1 MSKAIA
7 IERAFDRGKA
17 IMVFL
22 TAGDPS
28 MDATAKFI
36 REIDGVGVDLIEIGI
51 PFSDP
56 VAEIAETQAAN
67 IRALEAGANTD
78 SIFDMLSGI
87 RTETTVPILLKTYL
101 NPVFHYGYEN
111 FCKRCMEVG
120 ISGLVVPDMPFEERK
135 ELAYICEKFSLV
147 LLSAVAPAER
157 TRIEMISRESRGFIY
172 ISAPNLNLQAVV
184 NESESQ
190 QADKGFQRTLSGI
203 ISCIGEETRIPTV
216 LCVSDGS
223 PQMIAEAASKV
234 DGVML
239 ENFASSIICKY
250 KSEASKVLCEYISE
264 LKKLIK

>member
-101 NPVFHYGYEN
+101 NPVFHYGCLLYT
-111 FCKRCMEVG
+111 
-120 ISGLVVPDMPFEERK
+120 SDAAD
-135 ELAYICEKFSLV
+135 EL
-147 LLSAVAPAER
+147 
-157 TRIEMISRESRGFIY
+157 
-172 ISAPNLNLQAVV
+172 
-184 NESESQ
+184 
-190 QADKGFQRTLSGI
+190 
-203 ISCIGEETRIPTV
+203 
-216 LCVSDGS
+216 
-223 PQMIAEAASKV
+223 
-234 DGVML
+234 
-239 ENFASSIICKY
+239 
-250 KSEASKVLCEYISE
+250 
-264 LKKLIK
+264 